1 MRTMRPEVLQWYGLF
16 GAGLAWTGQLIV
28 GFGVAYADCGTR
40 AASRWGLD
48 LVAWEIVLMVVGGLF
63 AVVAEAAAI
72 NVLLSTRDLH
82 YDDPP
87 PDGRRH
93 FFAYGAALGNV
104 LFIVAIL
111 LSGISV
117 LSNSGCRGA

>member
-1 MRTMRPEVLQWYGLF
+1 MRALRPELLQWYGLF
-16 GAGLAWTGQLIV
+16 GAGLSWTAQLIV
-28 GFGVAYADCGTR
+28 GFGVVYADCLSPSR
-40 AASRWGLD
+40 RWGLD
-48 LVAWEIVLMVVGGLF
+48 LVTWEIVLMVVGGLF
-63 AVVAEAAAI
+63 AVVAEAAAV
-72 NVLLSTRDLH
+72 NVLLATRALH

-111 LSGISV
+111 LSGIGAI
-117 LSNSGCRGA
+117 SNANCGPA

>member
-1 MRTMRPEVLQWYGLF
+1 MRAMRPELLQWYGLF
-16 GAGLAWTGQLIV
+16 GAGLAWTAQLIV
-28 GFGVAYADCGTR
+28 GFGVAYADCGTS

-48 LVAWEIVLMVVGGLF
+48 VVTWEIVLMVVGGLL

-72 NVLLSTRDLH
+72 NVLLDTRGLR

-117 LSNSGCRGA
+117 LSNSGCRAA